1 MGCAL
6 HCEIEQFR
14 NAKRK
19 GPMVAVNLVHI
30 EPSTVEKMSS
40 AVTCQKRE
48 VIQERFGISVNTWVK
63 IREGQAI
70 RRSVA
75 LRLVE
80 RLKRDQLI

>member
-1 MGCAL
+1 
-6 HCEIEQFR
+6 
-14 NAKRK
+14 
-19 GPMVAVNLVHI
+19 MVAVNLVHI

>member
-1 MGCAL
+1 
-6 HCEIEQFR
+6 
-14 NAKRK
+14 
-19 GPMVAVNLVHI
+19 MVAVNLVHI
-30 EPSTVEKMSS
+30 EPSMVEKMSS